1 MTRVGTAHTVQLT
14 RTIEIE
20 VETTVHIEQGELEIQ
35 CAIDCSTGDPIELT
49 DDEIDHIHATTLP
62 NFVQGLADGRLEA
75 QHLRASPMPWH
86 NNGAQHETQDNQ
98 DPIST
103 KDRHAR

>member
-62 NFVQGLADGRLEA
+62 NFVQGLADAEADAKEDERRLDQYDE
-75 QHLRASPMPWH
+75 R
-86 NNGAQHETQDNQ
+86 
-98 DPIST
+98 
-103 KDRHAR
+103 